1 MTGLLGALLMMLGA
15 LAHAQEG
22 LENPPLPGELRSV
35 KLPEPVETT
44 LANGLRVIV
53 VERPGLP
60 LLAAQLVVKS
70 GGEVDPAEG
79 ELEQAL
85 DRCLR
90 ELPEKQRRL
99 ILARYAPGA
108 SVQDLAAERNQ
119 TPTALSLTLLR
130 IRKALESCVERKL
143 ATS

>member
-1 MTGLLGALLMMLGA
+1 MPPGKRLL
-15 LAHAQEG
+15 
-22 LENPPLPGELRSV
+22 
-35 KLPEPVETT
+35 
-44 LANGLRVIV
+44 GLRVV
-53 VERPGLP
+53 VR
-60 LLAAQLVVKS
+60 A
-70 GGEVDPAEG
+70 PA
-79 ELEQAL
+79 QAL
-85 DRCLR
+85 DRCLH
-90 ELPEKQRRL
+90 ELSEKQRQL